1 MIDQKESFSSLNE
14 KNYLVAEVVLGMP
27 GRNCRGHGICR
38 VIEINSSG
46 CKCNSVFVEIEKRSE
61 NQLNFQ
67 FFIGEIE
74 PSSLSRLLENE
85 KFQVDESFLLPDFI
99 RSRLNLIRR
108 AISIGTYPIFSTK
121 EGWNVIFQLE

>member
-1 MIDQKESFSSLNE
+1 MTDQRNSSSLCE
-14 KNYLVAEVVLGMP
+14 KSCLVAEVVFGRP
-27 GRNCRGHGICR
+27 GRKCRGHGICR
-38 VIEINSSG
+38 IMEINSSR
-46 CKCNSVFVEIEKRSE
+46 CRCNSAFVEIEKRSE

-74 PSSLSRLLENE
+74 PSLLSRLLENE

-99 RSRLNLIRR
+99 HSRLNLIRR
-108 AISIGTYPIFSTK
+108 AIPIGAYPIFSTK